1 MTVRSIFAL
10 LLLIATA
17 GTGWAQKPVVKGWH
31 LLDKDKDGYD
41 GISLEKAYD
50 LLRNKPSSPV
60 IVAIIDSGI
69 DTTHEDLKRVL
80 WRNRKDSTL
89 NGKDEDNNGYT
100 DDRFG
105 WNFLGNKN
113 GKNVEK
119 ESSEAARLY
128 HILSPVFENKA
139 VDSAHLT
146 KHEREQYALWKQV
159 SKAVQVTEEDR
170 FLMRILVRVQE
181 TLAGYDSIIA
191 NQMGSI
197 EFNALD
203 LEKFMPTNPD
213 GKKAKLNY
221 LRIYELLQLDP
232 EMTNLEFREEMGEF
246 IANKEDL
253 INLKEKPAVNY
264 RKEITGD
271 DDSNWNSRDFGN
283 PDVMGISAMHGTH
296 VAGIIGADRTN
307 QLGIEGVANNVRLM
321 PIRVVPKGDEH
332 DKDVAL
338 GIRYAVDNG
347 ARIINMSFGKVV
359 SPFKGW
365 VDDAIQ
371 YAASKN
377 VLIIHAAGNESQN
390 LDSIPSYPNPHF
402 LNGSRATNMITVGAS
417 SDSSIKNTLVAEFT
431 NYGPHTV
438 DVMAPGVKIFS
449 TVPQG
454 NKYSFQQGTSMAAPV
469 VSGIAALLLSY
480 FPTLKATDVKQIIET
495 SADKRYAEVA
505 FTRPGA
511 EEKEKKET
519 LTFSQLCATGGIVNA
534 YSAVKLAMNW
544 KKN

>member
-1 MTVRSIFAL
+1 MMLRLFLAFTFIL
-10 LLLIATA
+10 TA
-17 GTGWAQKPVVKGWH
+17 GSYCLGQKPVVKGWH
-31 LLDKDKDGYD
+31 LLDKDKDGYQ

-50 LLRNKPSSPV
+50 LLRNKPSTPV

-69 DTTHEDLKRVL
+69 DTTHEDLKSVL
-80 WRNRKDSTL
+80 WRNRKDSTV
-89 NGKDEDNNGYT
+89 NGRDEDNNGYT

-113 GKNVEK
+113 GQNVEK

-128 HILSPVFENKA
+128 HILSPVFENKS
-139 VDSAHLT
+139 VDSAHLSQ
-146 KHEREQYALWKQV
+146 HEREQYELWKQV

-170 FLMRILVRVQE
+170 FLMRILIRVQE
-181 TLAGYDSIIA
+181 TLAGYDSIITS
-191 NQMGSI
+191 QLGSI

-203 LEKFMPTNPD
+203 LEKFMPTNAE

-232 EMTNLEFREEMGEF
+232 EMTNIEFREEMSEF

-253 INLKEKPAVNY
+253 INLKEKPAINY

-283 PDVMGISAMHGTH
+283 PDVMGTSAMHGTH
-296 VAGIIGADRTN
+296 VAGIIGADRNN

-359 SPFKGW
+359 SPYKRW
-365 VDDAIQ
+365 VDEAIQ

-390 LDSIPSYPNPHF
+390 LDSIPSYPNPDF
-402 LNGSRATNMITVGAS
+402 LNGGRAANMITVGAS
-417 SDSSIKNTLVAEFT
+417 SDSSIKNTMVADFT
-431 NYGPHTV
+431 NYGPKTV
-438 DVMAPGVKIFS
+438 DVMAPGVKIYS

-480 FPTLKATDVKQIIET
+480 FPNLKATDVKHIIEA
-495 SADKRYAEVA
+495 SVDKRYAEVA
-505 FTRPGA
+505 FTRPGS

-519 LTFSQLCATGGIVNA
+519 LTLSQLCATGGIVNA
-534 YSAVKLAMNW
+534 CNAVKLAMNW